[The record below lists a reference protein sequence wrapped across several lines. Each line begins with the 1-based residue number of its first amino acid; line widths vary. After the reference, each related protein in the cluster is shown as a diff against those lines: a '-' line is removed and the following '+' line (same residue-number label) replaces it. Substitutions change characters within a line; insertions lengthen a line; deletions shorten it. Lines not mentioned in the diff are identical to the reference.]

1 MGHRFQQAPPWHGLR
16 LANRIVILTGGIG
29 CGKSAV
35 AKEFESLGVP
45 VVDAD
50 ALSHELTAP
59 GGDAM
64 RAIRETFGQAMLTP
78 EGGLNRTAMRQE
90 VFHNPASRAR
100 LEALLH
106 PMIQERA
113 RAALA
118 SAPGPYAL
126 YVVPLWL
133 EKYGPR
139 GSQRACATIQPQA
152 IVVVDCSEEAQIQRV
167 SARSGLSQ
175 NEVQAIMSTQA
186 SRQERLLLADHV
198 IDNQGPKEQLKE
210 NVAALHRILTTS

>member
-1 MGHRFQQAPPWHGLR
+1 
-16 LANRIVILTGGIG
+16 LADRIVILTGGIG

-35 AKEFESLGVP
+35 AKEFESLGVH

-50 ALSHELTAP
+50 ALSHELTGP
-59 GGDAM
+59 GGAAM
-64 RAIRETFGQAMLTP
+64 RAIREAFGEAMLTP

-90 VFHNPASRAR
+90 VFDNPASRAR

-113 RAALA
+113 HAALA
-118 SAPGPYAL
+118 SAPGQYAV
-126 YVVPLWL
+126 YVVPLWF

-139 GSQRACATIQPQA
+139 GSRACATIQPQA

-167 SARSGLSQ
+167 TARSGLSQ
-175 NEVQAIMSTQA
+175 NEVRAIMSTQA

-210 NVAALHRILTTS
+210 NVAALHSILATS